1 MRNQDELGN
10 DLQALSATPRASDDP
25 RAVVQRLVD
34 EVMNGGRLEVLDE
47 LCTPALTP
55 AARGWI
61 GPFLASFSDVEMRVV
76 ETIVEQDRIA
86 ARFACSGTH
95 TGTWLGHPPTGR
107 RFTGVSEAYFFRL
120 SGGRIARVWG
130 LEDTVARL
138 RALGLQ

>member
-47 LCTPALTP
+47 LCTPALTH

-61 GPFLASFSDVEMRVV
+61 EPFLASFSDVEMRVV

-95 TGTWLGHPPTGR
+95 TGTWL
-107 RFTGVSEAYFFRL
+107 
-120 SGGRIARVWG
+120 
-130 LEDTVARL
+130 DD
-138 RALGLQ
+138 